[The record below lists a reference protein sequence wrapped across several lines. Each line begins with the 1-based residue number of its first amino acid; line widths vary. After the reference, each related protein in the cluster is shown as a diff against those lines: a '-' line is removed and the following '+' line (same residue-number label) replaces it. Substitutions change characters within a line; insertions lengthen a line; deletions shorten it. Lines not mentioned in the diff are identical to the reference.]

1 MESDNLLT
9 PIAETAEI
17 NIEIERQMAGLQSM
31 INGWTIEIQQL
42 QEKIDEVQKQLNN
55 IKSTYII

>member
-31 INGWTIEIQQL
+31 INGWTIEIQML